1 MLDVNHAT
9 RYYVLMPIRTFKCA
23 DTEALFRLRRV
34 ARLVNI
40 ERPALRKLKQLDD
53 ARRMEDLRAP
63 PANRLEQL
71 KGDRAGQWSLR
82 VNHQFRIRFGGRAA
96 MPKTWRSSTIT
107 EVERNEQETQ
117 TRVARRDAGRGIP
130 QAAGHEQLPAGEKI
144 GVPAQRIGE
153 IIAGKRAIT
162 ADTDLR
168 LCRFFGLSDGW
179 WLRLQA
185 DYDIEVAKASLAKSL
200 AQIKPWKESV
210 EQTADAH

>member
-117 TRVARRDAGRGIP
+117 PVSP
-130 QAAGHEQLPAGEKI
+130 GEMLAEEFLKPL
-144 GVPAQRIGE
+144 GMSNYR
-153 IIAGKRAIT
+153 
-162 ADTDLR
+162 
-168 LCRFFGLSDGW
+168 
-179 WLRLQA
+179 
-185 DYDIEVAKASLAKSL
+185 LAKKL
-200 AQIKPWKESV
+200 ACPPSV
-210 EQTADAH
+210 SVKS